1 MPQASRDVKRFIQHH
16 LKALVKLLLMR
27 SIMVSWREFFSFL
40 FFLFSANLFCYNN
53 NNNTTTAATKGPA
66 V

>member
-27 SIMVSWREFFSFL
+27 SIMVSWREFFSFPL
-40 FFLFSANLFCYNN
+40 FLFSTNLFCYNN
-53 NNNTTTAATKGPA
+53 NTTAATKGPA